1 MGLARAS
8 GQGSCELIYGRAWSL
23 GLEVGKMVGK
33 MDGGQEGIGKLE
45 DKSASNERI
54 RNQGVYSIRSHPSTR
69 QYVRA
74 SSGSAVKANP
84 GENPFARTVQL

>member
-45 DKSASNERI
+45 GK
-54 RNQGVYSIRSHPSTR
+54 
-69 QYVRA
+69 
-74 SSGSAVKANP
+74 
-84 GENPFARTVQL
+84 